1 MWVAW
6 GRVSRSRSYPFR
18 FSTFVVM
25 RSRESTLEQ
34 FVQAARKL
42 YTLPAVAVEV
52 LTLTDDPKADHARLK
67 TCIERDPALTARLLR
82 VVNSSLFGL
91 ARPVADLTQAIAM
104 LGANALR
111 LLVLGFT
118 LPEQLFATKASEV
131 LRLYWRRAL
140 TRAVAARDLAA
151 AVRNKHG
158 DEAFIAGLLGD
169 IGILVLVQEGEDRY
183 LRLFRRAQD
192 EATSLAEAERRMY
205 GFDHTE
211 LTARILSE
219 WKLPPTIVDAVRGGF
234 KESFA
239 AEQATARSPLVKI
252 LCGANMLGELL
263 VEERTELWPELLDIA
278 EEEWRLGADRLAE
291 VSEALQEKVDHLA
304 KALNL
309 ELEDSRC
316 YRDTLDRARRKL
328 IEASEGAAE
337 EIVRLRR
344 EPHTEAK
351 REPEAELLAEA
362 EALENDVEQ
371 ARRDAALLS
380 GAHQAILNDASRP
393 TGSRGAK
400 KATGAPSAVAPAAA
414 TTKKNELDT
423 TLRRAVIECRQAREP
438 LSLVLVELDRFDE
451 SVAEFGLL
459 WGQYA
464 SKALADVCATTE
476 WPRARVVAEQDGRR
490 ALILPDADRV
500 EASRITAELLR
511 RYRLLCPH
519 EEAGSTTLST
529 GTATVSMP
537 ARNFPADALVAAAR
551 RCLYAAQLAAGDN
564 SKSIEIS

>member
-1 MWVAW
+1 
-6 GRVSRSRSYPFR
+6 
-18 FSTFVVM
+18 M

-42 YTLPAVAVEV
+42 YSLPAVAVEV

-67 TCIERDPALTARLLR
+67 ICIERDPALTARLLR

-111 LLVLGFT
+111 LLVLGFS

-151 AVRNKHG
+151 AVKNKHG

-169 IGILVLVQEGEDRY
+169 IGILVFVQEGDDRY

-192 EATSLAEAERRMY
+192 ESTPLADAERRMY

-211 LTARILSE
+211 LTARILDE

-234 KESFA
+234 KESAA
-239 AEQATARSPLVKI
+239 AEQATVPRSPLVKV
-252 LCGANMLGELL
+252 LCGANLLGELL
-263 VEERTELWPELLDIA
+263 VEERTELWPELLDLA

-291 VSEALQEKVDHLA
+291 LSEALQEKVDHLA

-337 EIVRLRR
+337 EILRLRR
-344 EPHTEAK
+344 EPKPELP

-362 EALENDVEQ
+362 EALESEVEQ
-371 ARRDAALLS
+371 ARRDAAVLS
-380 GAHQAILNDASRP
+380 GAHQAILNDTTRP
-393 TGSRGAK
+393 AGSRGAK
-400 KATGAPSAVAPAAA
+400 KPNGSPSAVAPAAA
-414 TTKKNELDT
+414 PTKKNELDT
-423 TLRRAVIECRQAREP
+423 SLRRAVVECRLAREP

-451 SVAEFGLL
+451 SVTEYGML

-476 WPRARVVAEQDGRR
+476 WPRARVVVEKDGRR

-500 EASRITAELLR
+500 EASRIAAELLR
-511 RYRLLCPH
+511 RYRVLCPH
-519 EEAGSTTLST
+519 EEAGSTKLST

-537 ARNFPADALVAAAR
+537 ARNFPADELVAAAR

>member
-1 MWVAW
+1 
-6 GRVSRSRSYPFR
+6 
-18 FSTFVVM
+18 M
-25 RSRESTLEQ
+25 RSRESTLES

-42 YTLPAVAVEV
+42 YSLPAVAVEV
-52 LTLTDDPKADHARLK
+52 LTLTDDPKADHTRLK
-67 TCIERDPALTARLLR
+67 ACIERDPALTARLLR

-91 ARPVADLTQAIAM
+91 ARPVADLTQAISM

-140 TRAVAARDLAA
+140 TRAVAARDLAV
-151 AVRNKHG
+151 AVRDKHG

-169 IGILVLVQEGEDRY
+169 IGILVFVQEGDDRY

-219 WKLPPTIVDAVRGGF
+219 WKLPPTIVAAVRGGF
-234 KESFA
+234 KESAA
-239 AEQATARSPLVKI
+239 AEQAAHPKSQSRPPLVKI
-252 LCGANMLGELL
+252 LCGANLLAELL
-263 VEERTELWPELLDIA
+263 VEERTELWPELLDLA
-278 EEEWRLGADRLAE
+278 EEEWRLGADRLADL
-291 VSEALQEKVDHLA
+291 SESLQEKVDHLA

-316 YRDTLDRARRKL
+316 YRDTLERARKKL

-337 EIVRLRR
+337 EIIRLRR
-344 EPHTEAK
+344 EPK
-351 REPEAELLAEA
+351 PEPAHDPEDDLLAEA
-362 EALENDVEQ
+362 AALENEVEQ
-371 ARRDAALLS
+371 ARRDAATLS

-393 TGSRGAK
+393 TGSLGPK
-400 KATGAPSAVAPAAA
+400 NPTGSQSTAACAAV
-414 TTKKNELDT
+414 TTKKTELDV
-423 TLRRAVIECRQAREP
+423 TLHRAVVECRQARAP

-451 SVAEFGLL
+451 SVAEYGVL

-464 SKALADVCATTE
+464 SRTLADVCAATE

-490 ALILPDADRV
+490 VLILPDADRV
-500 EASRITAELLR
+500 EASRITAELFR

-519 EEAGSTTLST
+519 DEAGSTSLST
-529 GTATVSMP
+529 GAATVSMP